1 MAVVS
6 DRRGFL
12 VDEIQTVDGA
22 SVNTFNADAW
32 PNARAL
38 VVYLLIFSAAG
49 AFDLEQ
55 SIDGGTTWVPVGSQL
70 SGAAEEH
77 RIVTAPVG
85 LYRTNA
91 SGSLNGAVT
100 ARYQVKV

>member
-1 MAVVS
+1 VAIVS
-6 DRRGFL
+6 DRRGEL
-12 VDEIQTVDGA
+12 IDTTQTVDGP
-22 SVNTFNADAW
+22 SVNIFNADAF

-38 VVYLLIFSAAG
+38 VVHLLIFSAAG

-55 SIDGGTTWVPVGSQL
+55 SIDGGATWLPVGSQL
-70 SGAAEEH
+70 SGIAEEH
-77 RIVTAPVG
+77 RIVTRPVG

-100 ARYQVKV
+100 ARYQVK